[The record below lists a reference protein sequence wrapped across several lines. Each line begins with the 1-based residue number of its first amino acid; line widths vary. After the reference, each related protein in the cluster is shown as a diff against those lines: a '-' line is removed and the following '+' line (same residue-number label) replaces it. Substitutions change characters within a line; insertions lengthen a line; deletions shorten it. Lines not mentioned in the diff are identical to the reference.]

1 MGNFKIKRTTHILE
15 PSCLQC
21 HRQIDLD
28 LVIEVMLTIIKRDWS
43 AGIATIQ
50 GTIERGYEHEVSYWK
65 LWMTK
70 QKIL

>member
-28 LVIEVMLTIIKRDWS
+28 LVIEVMLTIIKRD
-43 AGIATIQ
+43 
-50 GTIERGYEHEVSYWK
+50 
-65 LWMTK
+65 
-70 QKIL
+70 